1 MPSLINVAVRV
12 HQEGKFTHDPYSCFS
27 FFKLFVSKQG
37 NVYILIYSTT
47 EMRVIKSEEILY
59 RGY

>member
-1 MPSLINVAVRV
+1 MTPILVSA
-12 HQEGKFTHDPYSCFS
+12 
-27 FFKLFVSKQG
+27 FKLFVSKQG

-47 EMRVIKSEEILY
+47 EMRVIKPEEILY